1 MSGEKNWKEIKN
13 ANVLPH
19 IINYLNEQEKELVRE
34 LVPTEISLG
43 KKQKFE
49 KLHYSVSEVTLNA
62 KIQDLYDL
70 PHHPKIVNG
79 KYPIIV
85 NVLAPNQ
92 HVVQRTSDITS
103 FWTNHIHR
111 LRGNWQEDTRS
122 MNGGKLCLE
131 FLMICFL
138 HMFLCQIV
146 TFPVLVKE
154 GVNLVSGWH

>member
-43 KKQKFE
+43 KNKNLK

-85 NVLAPNQ
+85 NVLILINMWYKGPAISQ
-92 HVVQRTSDITS
+92 VSG
-103 FWTNHIHR
+103 TNHIHR
-111 LRGNWQEDTRS
+111 LRGNWQEDTQKHEWR
-122 MNGGKLCLE
+122 
-131 FLMICFL
+131 
-138 HMFLCQIV
+138 
-146 TFPVLVKE
+146 
-154 GVNLVSGWH
+154 